1 MGFTL
6 NNIASDKNNEA
17 AKRGDSIRVNIN
29 AIKVIDGFNVRID
42 DDDLREH
49 VASIAG
55 ALTANLPIPPIEV
68 WVNPETGDIELVDGH
83 CRFHAYQQYAEM
95 TADFDGYISAVKFD
109 GTPGQRRMRIASSN
123 KQLKLK
129 PVELGRLYI
138 DARDIDGLSRQEIAA
153 EAGMSL
159 AHVDQMI
166 LLASAKPEVLAAVDS
181 GVISST
187 EAVKLTRDH
196 GDDAPAELERRQEA
210 AAELGKGKVT
220 AKVAAPKKAAPS
232 RPKIDMIVSA
242 AVVLIN
248 RLAADVL
255 AEIDNSQEFDA
266 GVPSHAL
273 ADLIHAVNDMRE
285 SGKAL
290 DADKQMDLIGGGE

>member
-1 MGFTL
+1 MAFTL
-6 NNIASDKNNEA
+6 NNIASNKDNSA
-17 AKRGDSIRVNIN
+17 AKRGDSIRVNIKS
-29 AIKVIDGFNVRID
+29 IKVVDGFNVRIND
-42 DDDLREH
+42 DELREH
-49 VASIAG
+49 VAGIAG

-95 TADFDGYISAVKFD
+95 TSDFDGYISAVKFD
-109 GTPGQRRMRIASSN
+109 GTPFQRKMRIASSN

-138 DARDIDGLSRQEIAA
+138 AARDEHGATRQEIAA

-159 AHVDQMI
+159 AHIDQMI

-181 GVISST
+181 GSISAT
-187 EAVKLTRDH
+187 EAVKLTREH

-210 AAELGKGKVT
+210 AKDLGKDKVT
-220 AKVAAPKKAAPS
+220 AKVAAPKKTAPNRS
-232 RPKIDMIVSA
+232 KVDMVVSN
-242 AVVLIN
+242 AVVLVNGLGKSLETAISVGECPEMIEVS
-248 RLAADVL
+248 AM
-255 AEIDNSQEFDA
+255 
-266 GVPSHAL
+266 AL
-273 ADLIHAVNDMRE
+273 ADLIMAVNDMRE

-290 DADKQMDLIGGGE
+290 DADRQVELPIE